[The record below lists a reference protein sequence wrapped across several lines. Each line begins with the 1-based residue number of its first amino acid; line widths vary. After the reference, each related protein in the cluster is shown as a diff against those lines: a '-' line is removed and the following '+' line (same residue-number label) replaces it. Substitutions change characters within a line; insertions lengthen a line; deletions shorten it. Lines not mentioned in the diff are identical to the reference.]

1 MANKQY
7 SWQTIQ
13 IYIWL
18 VLAVLCLFAA
28 LVFWAITDRDT
39 LTEIDQAAETEI
51 ELQIQ
56 PEKVAAMTNLGAMT
70 DDVKPLDMKVRVAI
84 AAQHEAEFRGTKFI
98 QDHKNNYSIELFRV
112 SNEDIVK
119 AFLRKQTDRKPFIYI
134 RLSGENQLEQYAV
147 LYQTFTTELQAQSEL
162 NTANLKLAESLRP
175 KVVALKNYADVVND
189 LGSDEL
195 NTQKIYAV
203 KLKPTAVPVID
214 EVTLLEQRRA
224 TAKRNA
230 EQSIQPEQHAPT
242 TSTTVTRRDASGNV
256 VDVQKSQSHGA
267 NSAPASAKP
276 VQEVVDP
283 FN

>member
-18 VLAVLCLFAA
+18 VLAVVCLFAA
-28 LVFWAITDRDT
+28 LIFWAITDRDT
-39 LTEIDQAAETEI
+39 LTEINQAPETEI

-56 PEKVAAMTNLGAMT
+56 PEKVAAMTQLGAMT

-98 QDHKNNYSIELFRV
+98 QDNKNSYSIELFRV

-134 RLSGENQLEQYAV
+134 RLSGEDQLEQYVV
-147 LYQTFTTELQAQSEL
+147 LYQTFSTEMQAQSAL
-162 NTANLKLAESLRP
+162 NTLNLKLAESLKP
-175 KVVALKNYADVVND
+175 QVIALKNYAGVVND

-203 KLKPTAVPVID
+203 KLKPAAVPVVD
-214 EVTLLEQRRA
+214 EVALLEQKRAAARRH
-224 TAKRNA
+224 A
-230 EQSIQPEQHAPT
+230 EQSTQPEQHVPT
-242 TSTTVTRRDASGNV
+242 TATTVTRRDASGNV
-256 VDVQKSQSHGA
+256 VDVQQSQSHSA
-267 NSAPASAKP
+267 NPAASSAKP
-276 VQEVVDP
+276 VQDVIDP